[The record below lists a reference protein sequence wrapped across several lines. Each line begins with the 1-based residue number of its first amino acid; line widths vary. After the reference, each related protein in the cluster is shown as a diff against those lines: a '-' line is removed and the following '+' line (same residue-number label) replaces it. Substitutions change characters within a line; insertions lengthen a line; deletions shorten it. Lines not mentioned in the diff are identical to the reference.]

1 MHRPSYREGAAPA
14 HKVHWGSIA
23 GVIVG
28 AAVGNFV
35 PVGIAS
41 INAMIAACVCYLL
54 ADRLF
59 YAKQQG

>member
-1 MHRPSYREGAAPA
+1 M
-14 HKVHWGSIA
+14 HWGSIA